1 MVDPTNFKATVSEWR
16 LVLNALKSYKS
27 LFESK
32 VDAIE
37 DEDLQNEIYDD
48 LERLERLIPDFQA
61 QFDNKYNIDAVK
73 IIKDCGFTCSVDN
86 DIAIKKDIT
95 SLGMI

>member
-73 IIKDCGFTCSVDN
+73 IIKDCGVDN
-86 DIAIKKDIT
+86 DITIKKDIT